1 MPFARDIF
9 HSTTDGPTEMR
20 WESPDLSQFL
30 FFLGTAEQ
38 ACHPNLFVVG
48 EVISQTAL
56 YSVCKG
62 DLHMTYAFG
71 VQGEG
76 VGKFTEEQKFVNL

>member
-1 MPFARDIF
+1 MGISRPVTIPLVSF
-9 HSTTDGPTEMR
+9 SE
-20 WESPDLSQFL
+20 Q
-30 FFLGTAEQ
+30 Q

>member
-1 MPFARDIF
+1 
-9 HSTTDGPTEMR
+9 MR